1 MNLPLNTMALV
12 LAGGRGS
19 RLQSLTDKRSK
30 PAVPFGGKYR
40 LIDFALSN
48 CLNSGIGRIGVLTQY
63 MSHSLNQHVQ
73 QGWRLTAAD
82 GSPLIELLPAQQ
94 RTSGHNWYAGTADAI
109 YQNLDIIRA
118 HAPDY
123 VLILAGDHIYQMDYR
138 PMIEDHVNSGA
149 AMTIGSVEYPRDQAS
164 QFGVLAADE
173 EGRVKSFVEKPDD
186 PPSLA
191 NDPDHSLVSMGIYV
205 FSAEFMYEQL
215 KLDNQ
220 RKETDNDF
228 GKDVIP
234 QMIDEHHV
242 NAFVFRDEK
251 NGSPGYWRDV
261 GTLDSFWQANL
272 ELIGVVP
279 QLNLYDTNWP
289 IRTCLTQ
296 APPAKFLFDSHDRCG
311 AAVNSMICDGCIIS
325 GALISNSLMFTNV
338 TAEEHT
344 EIDDSVILSDTKIG
358 ARCRIRRAVIDKKC
372 TIPND
377 MDIGYDL
384 ALDHTRFEVTE
395 AGIVLVTQRM
405 LDVLAANPIRRIA

>member
-1 MNLPLNTMALV
+1 MALV

-19 RLQSLTDKRSK
+19 RLHSLTDRRSK

-118 HAPDY
+118 QQPDY

-138 PMIEDHVNSGA
+138 PMIENHVNSGA
-149 AMTIGSVEYPRDQAS
+149 AMTIGTVEYPRDQAS

-173 EGRVKSFVEKPDD
+173 HGRVSSFIEKPRQ
-186 PPSLA
+186 PPALP
-191 NDPDHSLVSMGIYV
+191 NDPHHALVSMGIYV

-215 KLDNQ
+215 QLDNQ

-234 QMIDEHHV
+234 QMIDKHHV
-242 NAFVFRDEK
+242 NAFVFRNEE
-251 NGSPGYWRDV
+251 NGTPGYWRDV
-261 GTLDSFWQANL
+261 GTLDSFWEANI
-272 ELIGVVP
+272 ELMGVLP
-279 QLNLYDTNWP
+279 ELNLYDSKWP

-325 GALISNSLMFTNV
+325 GALVSNSLMFTNV
-338 TAEEHT
+338 IANEHT
-344 EIDDSVILSDTKIG
+344 EINDSVVMSDSTIG
-358 ARCRIRRAVIDKKC
+358 ARCKIKRAIIDRNVN
-372 TIPND
+372 IPCD
-377 MDIGYDL
+377 TTIGYDP
-384 ALDHTRFEVTE
+384 ALDQLRFDVSDS
-395 AGIVLVTQRM
+395 GVVLVTQAM
-405 LDVLAANPIRRIA
+405 IDAMQANPLRKVG